1 MTSIMVNDD
10 LLSQVLQ
17 LSGFQDKK
25 QAVHVALEEYIAKK
39 QKKEV
44 ISLFNSIDYIDNYDY
59 KEGRNRGVNYENFS

>member
-39 QKKEV
+39 QKKE
-44 ISLFNSIDYIDNYDY
+44 IINLFNSIDYMDNYDY
-59 KEGRNRGVNYENFS
+59 KEGRNRGLNYEDFS

>member
-1 MTSIMVNDD
+1 MTTIVVNDD

-25 QAVHVALEEYIAKK
+25 QAVQVALEEYIAKK

-44 ISLFNSIDYIDNYDY
+44 INLFNSIDYMDNYDY
-59 KEGRNRGVNYENFS
+59 KEGRNRGIEDESFS